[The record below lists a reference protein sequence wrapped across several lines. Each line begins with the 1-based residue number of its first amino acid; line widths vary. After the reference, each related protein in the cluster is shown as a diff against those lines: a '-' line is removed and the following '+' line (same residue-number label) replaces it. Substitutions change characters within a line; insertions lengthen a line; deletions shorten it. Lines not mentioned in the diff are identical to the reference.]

1 MKKKLHD
8 RINRIINTESFEKT
22 LIAEGSSVFE
32 FQADWSDS
40 DSFDKLPEAFKKAI
54 LAGEAE
60 LSTPTAEL
68 VG

>member
-1 MKKKLHD
+1 MKKQLHD
-8 RINRIINTESFEKT
+8 RINKIINTESFEKT

-40 DSFDKLPEAFKKAI
+40 ASFNDLPLPFQKAI

-60 LSTPTAEL
+60 LSKPTAEL
-68 VG
+68 V